1 MIFKFN
7 FKTIFM
13 VYEKIREEWDDPDA
27 GSIRKSP
34 LPRYLQYSLILYERM
49 PVADGMKIVDV
60 GCKNIRQ
67 WFKVLRDRKNVQLFG
82 VDVSPIYVSPIS
94 FERSLPYKRSIESV
108 GNNNR
113 VELILRKNERLPFP
127 DDFCD
132 MSVAIEEVIYAG
144 KKAEKEV
151 EEVRRIAKTGGDV
164 ILTFSHKNLWKNLPS
179 ENLKEINKR
188 YQVPVV
194 EGNIAKFEDGTEH
207 AVFDENGVKSLLERV
222 GLKAVTMETY
232 PLGKLGSKDD
242 LLSQKRK
249 STIYVE
255 SKKI

>member
-1 MIFKFN
+1 MD
-7 FKTIFM
+7 
-13 VYEKIREEWDDPDA
+13 YEKIRNEWSDQDA
-27 GSIRKSP
+27 RSVRRSS
-34 LPRYLQYSLILYERM
+34 LPQYPQYSLMFYKRM

-60 GCKNIRQ
+60 GCNDIKQ

-82 VDVSPIYVSPIS
+82 VDISPIYVSLIS
-94 FERSLPYKRSIESV
+94 FEKALPYKRGIENA

-113 VELILRKNERLPFP
+113 VKLILRKNERLPFP
-127 DDFCD
+127 NDFCD

-144 KKAEKEV
+144 KRVEKEV

-164 ILTFSHKNLWKNLPS
+164 ILTFSHKGLWKDLPS
-179 ENLKEINKR
+179 ENLEKIKKR
-188 YQVPVV
+188 YQVPLI
-194 EGNIAKFEDGTEH
+194 ESNIAKFEDGTEY

-222 GLKAVTMETY
+222 GLKPVTMETY
-232 PLGKLGSKDD
+232 PLKKLGSKDGFFP
-242 LLSQKRK
+242 LGSK